1 MSKSTC
7 DVDRWPLCCKAHRL
21 EADAEMKQ
29 AAIESFAPELC
40 HWMIEVASGNPE
52 PDSYED
58 TVKIIDCGAPLT
70 RFVRNGSAGWEC
82 ESGHN
87 GWEYGSPEAEYQMM
101 EEEFNE
107 RYYG

>member
-1 MSKSTC
+1 MSNC
-7 DVDRWPLCCKAHRL
+7 DVDRWPLCCKKHRQ
-21 EADAEMKQ
+21 EVDAENKQ
-29 AAIESFAPELC
+29 QALDDGPTGERC

-52 PDSYED
+52 PDSYAD
-58 TVKIIDCGAPLT
+58 TIKIIDCGAPLT

-82 ESGHN
+82 ESGHD

-101 EEEFNE
+101 EEEFND

>member
-1 MSKSTC
+1 MSNC
-7 DVDRWPLCCKAHRL
+7 DVDRWPLCCKKHRL

-29 AAIESFAPELC
+29 AAIDAAKPETC
-40 HWMIEVASGNPE
+40 HWMIEVAIGNPE
-52 PDSYED
+52 PDSYAD
-58 TVKIIDCGAPLT
+58 TIKIIDCGAPLT

-101 EEEFNE
+101 EEEFYD
-107 RYYG
+107 RQQGW